1 LPVSIKL
8 GDANLDG
15 FPDFLIITGSGKDH
29 IPSLVYSVPCD
40 VGVVGCEKDGSGKRG
55 WKVATEG
62 VESLQAVKDA
72 RSLSFLDMDEDG
84 TLDILVQ
91 RTGSAGLGNFLF
103 IQNNFYFDAFFLKAI
118 VLNGA
123 CGNGWCLSSNGSEE
137 YHPFGVSYSG
147 ATFKYTVLDT
157 SGHRSAAQVGQLPQ
171 TSYHALSTPYSFFGL
186 GRTNNYIENLF
197 VGTTVHAQEH
207 FINMEGVIP
216 NSKVVILPSANEGEA
231 WKRELFLRPGE
242 WIPWVTV
249 TIVAGTILL
258 AIIVFVLHLNEKRE
272 DELERRRVSHHIN
285 FDAL

>member
-1 LPVSIKL
+1 
-8 GDANLDG
+8 
-15 FPDFLIITGSGKDH
+15 
-29 IPSLVYSVPCD
+29 
-40 VGVVGCEKDGSGKRG
+40 
-55 WKVATEG
+55 
-62 VESLQAVKDA
+62 
-72 RSLSFLDMDEDG
+72 
-84 TLDILVQ
+84 
-91 RTGSAGLGNFLF
+91 
-103 IQNNFYFDAFFLKAI
+103 
-118 VLNGA
+118 LNGA
-123 CGNGWCLSSNGSEE
+123 CDNGWCSSSNGSER

-249 TIVAGTILL
+249 TVVAGTILL
-258 AIIVFVLHLNEKRE
+258 AIIVIVLHLNEKRE